1 MIIYKMSSINL
12 ISKTIKY
19 VGLGKDDPSYN
30 FDISGE
36 LRTDLLYLKNKIGIK
51 NITPKFSID
60 MSGCNDAILLP
71 VGASNERPLNPVDGL
86 IRYNKSDKIFEGYSD
101 GKWASIGTG
110 GSGSGGGGS
119 GGGSGGS
126 SGGGGEISIRG
137 SISDIKD
144 ISDDTFGDNMNIDRK
159 EGEILYDT
167 SKNMFYESSQSK
179 SDIVSTTLDNKVN
192 FRPLGYSFFRENL
205 EGQPPEPFFFFL
217 K

>member
-1 MIIYKMSSINL
+1 MSSINL

-36 LRTDLLYLKNKIGIK
+36 LQTDLLYLKNKIGIK
-51 NITPKFSID
+51 NTKPNFSID

-86 IRYNKSDKIFEGYSD
+86 IRYNNSDKIFEGYSD
-101 GKWASIGTG
+101 GKWGSISSG
-110 GSGSGGGGS
+110 GS
-119 GGGSGGS
+119 GGSGGS
-126 SGGGGEISIRG
+126 SISIRG
-137 SISDIKD
+137 NINDIKD
-144 ISDDTFGDNMNIDRK
+144 ISDDTFGSNMNINRK

-167 SKNMFYESSQSK
+167 SKNIFYESSQNK
-179 SDIVSTTLDNKVN
+179 SDIVSTANDKKAQ

>member
-1 MIIYKMSSINL
+1 MSSINL

-19 VGLGKDDPSYN
+19 VGLGKDDPSFN

-110 GSGSGGGGS
+110 GSDS
-119 GGGSGGS
+119 GSGGS
-126 SGGGGEISIRG
+126 GEISIRG
-137 SISDIKD
+137 NISDIKD

-179 SDIVSTTLDNKVN
+179 SDIVSTTLDDKVN
-192 FRPLGYSFFRENL
+192 FSPIGYSFFREKL
-205 EGQPPEPFFFFL
+205 AGQPPAPFFFFL